1 MRVSIDLYTACFIP
15 QCIEDF
21 EETRK
26 VYERVGVITAV
37 ATSLTNIAGLLSALG
52 EVEAAI
58 EKNKEVLKVCDEGVD
73 E

>member
-1 MRVSIDLYTACFIP
+1 MTLELYAVSFLS

-21 EETRK
+21 EETKK

-37 ATSLTNIAGLLSALG
+37 AVSLTNIAGLLSSLG
-52 EVEAAI
+52 ELEAAI

-73 E
+73 G